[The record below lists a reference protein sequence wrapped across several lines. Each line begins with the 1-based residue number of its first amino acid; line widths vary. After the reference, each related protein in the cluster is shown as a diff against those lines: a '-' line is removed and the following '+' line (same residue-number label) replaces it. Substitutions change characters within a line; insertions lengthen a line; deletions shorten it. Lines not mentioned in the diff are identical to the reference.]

1 MATSIVLLAYKEAEN
16 LNILLPKIKMEIE
29 KCETDYEIVVID
41 STEPLDNTAEVCE
54 KWGAR
59 YINQEEPSFG
69 GAFRTGIKYA
79 NKEKFLIMD
88 ADGSHPTDRIPAIYH
103 KFVEENCDV
112 VIGSRYV
119 EGGVTNDVFTSQVM
133 SHILNFCYRIVL
145 GIDAKDIST
154 DYRMYRTADL
164 KKVKLECWNF
174 DVVEEVLLKLKLN
187 KSECDLKA
195 REVPIIFQKR
205 MFGESKRQ
213 LVKFIISFIKTLFML
228 MGMRLK
234 RVL

>member
-16 LNILLPKIKMEIE
+16 LNMLLPKIKTEIE
-29 KCETDYEIVVID
+29 KCEKDYEIVVID
-41 STEPLDNTAEVCE
+41 TAVPLDNTEEICK

-59 YINQEEPSFG
+59 YINQEEPAFG

-103 KFVEENCDV
+103 KFVDEDCDV

-119 EGGVTNDVFTSQVM
+119 AGGVTNDVFTSQVM
-133 SHILNFCYRIVL
+133 SHILNFCFRIVL

-154 DYRMYRTADL
+154 DFRMYRTADL
-164 KKVKLECWNF
+164 KQVKLECRYF

-187 KSECDLKA
+187 KPDHNLKVG
-195 REVPIIFQKR
+195 EVPIIFQKR

-213 LVKFIISFIKTLFML
+213 LLKFIISFIKTLFML